1 MNSKELLTQIAQNL
15 EKIARERDEFKDV
28 SAAQKEEIIILKAEI
43 SSLKD
48 QIKESLE
55 TKVVANNIT
64 NSPNNGEIKKRI
76 DGLVEEIDECL
87 ALLNN

>member
-55 TKVVANNIT
+55 TEVVANNIT